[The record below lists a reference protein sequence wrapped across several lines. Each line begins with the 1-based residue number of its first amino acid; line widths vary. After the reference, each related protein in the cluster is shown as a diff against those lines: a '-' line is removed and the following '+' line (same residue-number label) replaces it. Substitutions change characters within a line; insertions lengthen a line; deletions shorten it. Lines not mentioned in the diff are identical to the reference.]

1 MVSLTNG
8 AQIPE
13 NSILFSVTAAIDNTR
28 TSRPL
33 QLIQYDDTLP
43 VVAVSLTQNSKP
55 WIPPSGATIQVR
67 VGKPDGHFVIA
78 DALGVDENGIVY
90 FAVILQMTTAYGL
103 ASATLEFTDS
113 GVKNCAPITLEITPN
128 PVSNESIESTD
139 DYKSLVQILQQVQS
153 LASSAEQSQQQ
164 AAASEAAA
172 AQSAAEA
179 KAAAES
185 IGIDD
190 STVSATKLWS
200 SEKSVASFAPLAS
213 ALKVSGTGD
222 GLVNLTPTVPW
233 YFQGLRL
240 FGKTTQDGTPSPE
253 NPVPL
258 VSAGTSGQVN
268 VQLIGRSLIPISNW
282 ASNTTTVSDFK
293 RTETGLTFT
302 IAMDSDYAGVYGSAI
317 FTPPY
322 KVQFAAEIKVG
333 SVVFDTLKIS
343 IMGTTKLV
351 EASQFSENKFTKI
364 HFDNILPT
372 GRVTTIYFQ
381 GVPIGTSVEI
391 QNLMVS
397 ADTGDSTYQP
407 YEGKALTY
415 ATPNG
420 LPGIPVTSGGNY
432 TDETGQQWICDE
444 VDFEAGTYTQN
455 IGKVTLNGT
464 DYAVSDNSVLLGTN
478 RRYQCRLSYDTK
490 ENLASGQ
497 MSNYA
502 PFRLHYTLD
511 TTHFYIQNNTVFL
524 FFPDASFPNAESVN
538 KQLQQENFVALYSFA
553 VPVVSEITAE
563 TLAAY
568 AAMQSYAG
576 TTNILAEGCGIEATA
591 IADAQTVI
599 AGITDRLSALEQNA
613 IGG

>member
-139 DYKSLVQILQQVQS
+139 DYKSLVQILQQVQG

-200 SEKSVASFAPLAS
+200 SEKSVASFAPLSS

-222 GLVNLTPTVPW
+222 GLVSLTPTVPW

-253 NPVPL
+253 TPVPL
-258 VSAGTSGQVN
+258 VSAGADEGSVAVTAAGKNLMGFEKGITVIGNKAVTIPACSGQYTVLLSQTL
-268 VQLIGRSLIPISNW
+268 VSFGSTGSGQDGRAQHWYICYAQDGSILSQGSVCFMTFSQVGETLEKSSVITAPQGTCSIKLDIGPYLPY
-282 ASNTTTVSDFK
+282 
-293 RTETGLTFT
+293 ET
-302 IAMDSDYAGVYGSAI
+302 AI
-317 FTPPY
+317 KNNYTMLEFGNNPAPTYEPY
-322 KVQFAAEIKVG
+322 K
-333 SVVFDTLKIS
+333 SRVV
-343 IMGTTKLV
+343 
-351 EASQFSENKFTKI
+351 
-364 HFDNILPT
+364 
-372 GRVTTIYFQ
+372 
-381 GVPIGTSVEI
+381 
-391 QNLMVS
+391 
-397 ADTGDSTYQP
+397 
-407 YEGKALTY
+407 TY

-420 LPGIPVTSGGNY
+420 LPGIPVDSGGNY

-444 VDFEAGTYTQN
+444 VDFEAGTYTQRCGAKTFTGADDEAWMESSQRESRFIFP
-455 IGKVTLNGT
+455 IGVSKALAGNGLCSQFIYNRDPSKDKTSGYCSIDTNFNFWCNTDFSDLSAWRSHLQESPMTL
-464 DYAVSDNSVLLGTN
+464 
-478 RRYQCRLSYDTK
+478 
-490 ENLASGQ
+490 
-497 MSNYA
+497 
-502 PFRLHYTLD
+502 
-511 TTHFYIQNNTVFL
+511 VF
-524 FFPDASFPNAESVN
+524 
-538 KQLQQENFVALYSFA
+538 ALRT
-553 VPVVSEITAE
+553 PVVSEIPAE

-568 AAMQSYAG
+568 AALQSYSS
-576 TTNILAEGCGIEATA
+576 TTNILAAGCGIEATT

-599 AGITDRLSALEQNA
+599 TDITDRLSALEQNA